1 MLTPTDFRE
10 IESEVSRIYSDIETD
25 LVRAICRYVAKHE
38 GDISIEEWRAKKN
51 IGWSSFKLNLEKIAS
66 VDSKKIS
73 KQIDTLVEKVI
84 NKNNASDQK
93 IIKAIHEYKKDSE
106 QEVKIEPTQ
115 IQKEKIRAIIENAK
129 NGINLTNTRAITNS
143 QRIFESAV
151 NRAYIEVFEGN
162 QTLSK
167 AVAKATKQLAREGI
181 TVANY
186 GTSGRPYQMSIDAV
200 VRRNVVTSV
209 SQATSQMTLETA
221 QQNNCD
227 LVKTSAHLGARPEH
241 YLWQG
246 KVFSISGTSDK
257 YPYLSDPQESGGT
270 GYGTVDGLCG
280 CNCRHFF
287 FPYVEGFNP
296 ASYGIED
303 ATASEN
309 EEIYQATQKQRYL
322 EREVRSWKRVLK
334 VSQDQKNANDINTA
348 NLKIQDYE
356 SRIKLL
362 TTKYG
367 IPRQKEREE
376 V

>member
-38 GDISIEEWRAKKN
+38 GDISIEEWRARKN

-66 VDSKKIS
+66 TDSRKIS

-93 IIKAIHEYKKDSE
+93 LIKAIHEYKKDTE

-151 NRAYIEVFEGN
+151 NRAYIEVVEGN
-162 QTLSK
+162 QTLSN

-181 TVANY
+181 TVASY

-221 QQNNCD
+221 QQNDCD

-270 GYGTVDGLCG
+270 GYGTAEGLCG

-303 ATASEN
+303 VTESEN
-309 EEIYQATQKQRYL
+309 EEVYQATQKQRYL

-348 NLKIQDYE
+348 NLKIQEYE

-367 IPRQKEREE
+367 IPRQKERED

>member
-38 GDISIEEWRAKKN
+38 GDISIEEWRARKN

-66 VDSKKIS
+66 TDSRKIS

-93 IIKAIHEYKKDSE
+93 LIKAIHEYKKDTE

-151 NRAYIEVFEGN
+151 NRAYIEVVEGN
-162 QTLSK
+162 QTLSN

-181 TVANY
+181 TVASY

-221 QQNNCD
+221 QQNDCD

-270 GYGTVDGLCG
+270 GYGTAEGLCG

-303 ATASEN
+303 FTESEN
-309 EEIYQATQKQRYL
+309 EEVYQATQKQRYL

-348 NLKIQDYE
+348 NLKIQEYE

-367 IPRQKEREE
+367 IPRQKERED

>member
-10 IESEVSRIYSDIETD
+10 IENEVSRIYSDIETD

-84 NKNNASDQK
+84 NKNNVSDQK
-93 IIKAIHEYKKDSE
+93 LIKAIHEYKKDTE

-129 NGINLTNTRAITNS
+129 NGINLTNSRAIANS

-151 NRAYIEVFEGN
+151 NRAYIEVVEGTE
-162 QTLSK
+162 TLSD
-167 AVAKATKQLAREGI
+167 AVYKVTKQLAKQGI
-181 TVANY
+181 TVASY
-186 GTSGRPYQMSIDAV
+186 GTSGKPYNMSIDAV
-200 VRRNVVTSV
+200 VRRNFVTSV
-209 SQATSQMTLETA
+209 SQVTSQMTLDIA

-227 LVKTSAHLGARPEH
+227 LVKTSEHLGARPEH

-257 YPYLSDPQESGGT
+257 YPYLSAPQESGGT
-270 GYGTVDGLCG
+270 GYGTAEGLCG

-296 ASYGIED
+296 ASYGMED

-309 EEIYQATQKQRYL
+309 EEIYQATQKQRYF
-322 EREVRSWKRVLK
+322 EREIRAWRRVAK
-334 VSQDQKNANDINTA
+334 VSQDQKNHEGAVDAFARVNA
-348 NLKIQDYE
+348 FE
-356 SRIKLL
+356 SKLEKL
-362 TTKYG
+362 TNRYN
-367 IPRQKEREE
+367 IPRQKDREKI
-376 V
+376 

>member
-38 GDISIEEWRAKKN
+38 GDISIEEWRARKN

-66 VDSKKIS
+66 TDSRKIS

-93 IIKAIHEYKKDSE
+93 LIKAIHEYKKDTE

-151 NRAYIEVFEGN
+151 NRAYIEVVEGN
-162 QTLSK
+162 QTLSN

-181 TVANY
+181 TVASY

-209 SQATSQMTLETA
+209 AQATSQMTLETA
-221 QQNNCD
+221 QQNDCD

-270 GYGTVDGLCG
+270 GYGTAEGLCG

-303 ATASEN
+303 VTESEN
-309 EEIYQATQKQRYL
+309 EEVYQATQKQRYL

-348 NLKIQDYE
+348 NLKIQEYE

-367 IPRQKEREE
+367 IPRQKERED

>member
-162 QTLSK
+162 QTLSN

-186 GTSGRPYQMSIDAV
+186 STSGRPYQMSIDAV

-209 SQATSQMTLETA
+209 AQATSQMTLETA

-348 NLKIQDYE
+348 NLKIQEYE

>member
-38 GDISIEEWRAKKN
+38 GDISIEEWRARKN

-66 VDSKKIS
+66 TDSRKIS

-93 IIKAIHEYKKDSE
+93 LIKAIHEYKKDTE

-151 NRAYIEVFEGN
+151 NRAYIEVVEGN
-162 QTLSK
+162 QTLSN

-181 TVANY
+181 TVASY

-270 GYGTVDGLCG
+270 GYGTAEGLCG

-303 ATASEN
+303 VTESEN

-348 NLKIQDYE
+348 NLKIQEYE

-367 IPRQKEREE
+367 IPRQKERED